1 MNLEFVENDGQNGRH
16 DNNRNEYN
24 WNNRSQKVVWLMLVV
39 STFTP
44 AAVGEVKLLDEL
56 EFYI

>member
-1 MNLEFVENDGQNGRH
+1 MDDTIIIAMNTTGIIEAKR
-16 DNNRNEYN
+16 
-24 WNNRSQKVVWLMLVV
+24 VVWLMLVV
-39 STFTP
+39 LTFTP

>member
-1 MNLEFVENDGQNGRH
+1 MDDTIIAMNTTGIIEAKRE
-16 DNNRNEYN
+16 
-24 WNNRSQKVVWLMLVV
+24 VWLMLVV

-44 AAVGEVKLLDEL
+44 AAVAEVKLLDEL